1 MRIVQHT
8 DIDVSADQVWQI
20 VGHEFTDI
28 GRWASAIPTSAP
40 TSTGDGRECRVP
52 GVPGIDRVTERL
64 VAYDDDTRTLTYV
77 ADSGMPRF
85 VRKAVNTWR
94 VQPLSES
101 RARVAVSA
109 EVEVAGS
116 ARLLLPLL
124 RLSLAFVGRRTLG
137 ELKHYVEHGR
147 PAPRKQRQL
156 SRRTRHDSADG
167 ARHRGVG
174 RPHATSPFTLEV
186 QRDVAAL
193 VAAVWDAVSDAA
205 GYAHFAP
212 GIATTVVSGRGHDMV
227 RVCTD
232 DHGFQWSERCSLWEP
247 GRRYRM
253 SVDVSSYPLRY
264 RMLFAELHQ
273 TWHVE
278 PIARGSRV
286 TLTFHG
292 AVKLGVLGRLAVRM
306 LGRGRQLESI
316 LDAYEVELATQAQP
330 AGDLRAD
337 RPSTMHCVAN
347 TAGQAR
353 RAPSNRMRAFVAR
366 CFGPACRWSRRGRS
380 C

>member
-1 MRIVQHT
+1 MRIVQHS
-8 DIDVSADQVWQI
+8 DIDVSAEQVWQV
-20 VGHEFTDI
+20 VGREFTDI

-64 VAYDDDTRTLTYV
+64 IAYDDDTRTLTYV

-94 VQPLSES
+94 VKALGES

-116 ARLLLPLL
+116 ARLFLPLL
-124 RLSLAFVGRRTLG
+124 RLSLDFVGRRTLG

-147 PAPRKQRQL
+147 PAPRKRRQI
-156 SRRTRHDSADG
+156 SRRRAGTG
-167 ARHRGVG
+167 LLNT
-174 RPHATSPFTLEV
+174 TSPFTVEV
-186 QRDVAAL
+186 QRDVAAP
-193 VAAVWDAVSDAA
+193 VEAVWDAVSDAA
-205 GYAHFAP
+205 GYARFAP
-212 GIATTVVSGRGHDMV
+212 GIATTAAFGQGEDMV

-232 DHGFQWSERCSLWEP
+232 DHGSQWSERCTLWAP
-247 GRRYRM
+247 GHRYRM

-278 PIARGSRV
+278 PTTRGSRV

-292 AVKLGVLGRLAVRM
+292 TVKLGVLGRLSVRM
-306 LGRGRQLESI
+306 LGRGNRLERI
-316 LDAYEVELATQAQP
+316 LDAYEGELATHPQP
-330 AGDLRAD
+330 A
-337 RPSTMHCVAN
+337 
-347 TAGQAR
+347 
-353 RAPSNRMRAFVAR
+353 
-366 CFGPACRWSRRGRS
+366 
-380 C
+380 